1 MHRILQYCLALFISA
16 CELCA
21 LGAQA
26 PRYFFYKATRGDA
39 TFYLLGSMHMGRPSD
54 PEYPEKIYQAL
65 RHSSMLILE
74 GEVRRE
80 KMRQPDMTLTYLPA
94 KRKVTDLLTA
104 NEGAQLK
111 RMADTLGVPM
121 GQFEHFQPWFIEFM
135 FGYRLAYIQGYVLE
149 YGTEHRLLRYVERQ
163 LKAQARPRIFTLER
177 FDEVIV
183 NMSRLPLA
191 DQMRRFRA
199 FLAYSDRVGES
210 NVLEMA
216 EYWRNGDDEKVLE
229 IFHYYNKQNASAS
242 DAYAKVLL
250 FDRNRRMAERLDLVA
265 RYPGQYFVIIGALHL
280 IGEKNI
286 LDYLR
291 AAGFSVERL

>member
-1 MHRILQYCLALFISA
+1 MRLILGYVFGCLLAAGGLWS
-16 CELCA
+16 E
-21 LGAQA
+21 GKKE
-26 PRYFFYKATRGDA
+26 PRYFFYKATRNEA
-39 TFYLLGSMHMGRPSD
+39 TFYLLGSMHMGKPSD
-54 PEYPEKIYQAL
+54 PDYPEKIYKAL
-65 RHSSMLILE
+65 RGSSMLILE

-94 KRKVTDLLTA
+94 KKKVTDLLTA
-104 NEGAQLK
+104 DERTRLK
-111 RMADTLGVPM
+111 KMTDTLGVPM

-135 FGYRLAYIQGYVLE
+135 FGYRLAYNQGYVLE
-149 YGTEHRLLRYVERQ
+149 YGTEHRLLRYVDRQ
-163 LKAQARPRIFTLER
+163 LPAKERPRIFTLER

-191 DQMRRFRA
+191 DQMKRFRA
-199 FLAYSDRVGES
+199 FLSYSDRVGES
-210 NVLEMA
+210 NALEMA
-216 EYWRNGDDEKVLE
+216 EHWRNGDDAKVLD

-265 RYPGQYFVIIGALHL
+265 RYPGQYFVISGALHL

-291 AAGFSVERL
+291 SAGFTVERL

>member
-1 MHRILQYCLALFISA
+1 MRWVLKSCLLLLVSA
-16 CELCA
+16 GWLWAE
-21 LGAQA
+21 GAKQ
-26 PRYFFYKATRGDA
+26 PRYFFYKATRADA
-39 TFYLLGSMHMGRPSD
+39 TFYLLGSMHMGKPSD
-54 PEYPEKIYQAL
+54 PDYPEKIYDAL
-65 RHSSMLILE
+65 RSSSMLILE

-104 NEGAQLK
+104 SERTRLK
-111 RMADTLGVPM
+111 KMTDTLGVPM

-135 FGYRLAYIQGYVLE
+135 FGYRLAYNQGYVLE

-163 LKAQARPRIFTLER
+163 LPAKARPRIFTLER

-191 DQMRRFRA
+191 DQMKRFRA
-199 FLAYSDRVGES
+199 FLTYSDRVGES
-210 NVLEMA
+210 NALEMA

-265 RYPGQYFVIIGALHL
+265 RYPGQYFVISGALHL

-291 AAGFSVERL
+291 AAGFTVERL

>member
-1 MHRILQYCLALFISA
+1 MPLLLRSILLLCLLAGGLWP
-16 CELCA
+16 E
-21 LGAQA
+21 QA
-26 PRYFFYKATRGDA
+26 NQLRYFFYKATRNDA
-39 TFYLLGSMHMGRPSD
+39 TFYLLGSMHMGKPAD

-65 RHSSMLILE
+65 RKSSMLILE

-94 KRKVTDLLTA
+94 KQKITDLLSTH
-104 NEGAQLK
+104 ERSQLK
-111 RMADTLGVPM
+111 KMTDTLGVPM

-135 FGYRLAYIQGYVLE
+135 FGYRLAYNQGYVLE

-163 LKAQARPRIFTLER
+163 LPAKERPRIFTLER

-191 DQMRRFRA
+191 DQMKRFRA
-199 FLAYSDRVGES
+199 FLSYSDRMGES
-210 NVLEMA
+210 NALEMA
-216 EYWRNGDDEKVLE
+216 DHWRNGDDEKVLE
-229 IFHYYNKQNASAS
+229 IFHYYNKQNASTS

-265 RYPGQYFVIIGALHL
+265 RYPGQYFVISGALHL

-286 LDYLR
+286 LEYLR
-291 AAGFSVERL
+291 AAGFTVERL

>member
-1 MHRILQYCLALFISA
+1 MRFILGYVLGCLLATGGLWS
-16 CELCA
+16 E
-21 LGAQA
+21 GKKE
-26 PRYFFYKATRGDA
+26 PRYFFYKATRNDA
-39 TFYLLGSMHMGRPSD
+39 TFYLLGSMHMGKPSD
-54 PEYPEKIYQAL
+54 PDYPEKIYKAL
-65 RHSSMLILE
+65 RGSSTLILE

-94 KRKVTDLLTA
+94 KTKVTDLMTADERTRLKKLT
-104 NEGAQLK
+104 
-111 RMADTLGVPM
+111 DTLGVPM
-121 GQFEHFQPWFIEFM
+121 SQFEHFQPWFIEFM
-135 FGYRLAYIQGYVLE
+135 FGYRLAYNQGYVLE
-149 YGTEHRLLRYVERQ
+149 YGTEHRLLRYVEWQ
-163 LKAQARPRIFTLER
+163 IPAKERPRIFTLER

-191 DQMRRFRA
+191 DQMKRFRA
-199 FLAYSDRVGES
+199 FLSYSDRVGES
-210 NVLEMA
+210 NALEMA
-216 EYWRNGDDEKVLE
+216 EHWRNGDDAKVLD

-250 FDRNRRMAERLDLVA
+250 FDRNRRMAERLELVA
-265 RYPGQYFVIIGALHL
+265 RYPGQYFVISGALHL

>member
-1 MHRILQYCLALFISA
+1 MLRPLRFILLFCFLAGSLWPESGN
-16 CELCA
+16 E
-21 LGAQA
+21 Q
-26 PRYFFYKATRGDA
+26 RYFFYKATRDDA
-39 TFYLLGSMHMGRPSD
+39 TFYLLGSMHMGKPTD

-65 RHSSMLILE
+65 RGSSMLILE
-74 GEVRRE
+74 GEGRPE
-80 KMRQPDMTLTYLPA
+80 KMRQPDMSLTYLPA
-94 KRKVTDLLTA
+94 KKRITDLLTPL
-104 NEGAQLK
+104 ERQQLK
-111 RMADTLGVPM
+111 KITDSLGVPE

-135 FGYRLAYIQGYVLE
+135 FGYRLAFNQGYVLE
-149 YGTEHRLLRYVERQ
+149 YGTEHRLLRYIDRQ
-163 LKAQARPRIFTLER
+163 LPAKERPRIFALER

-191 DQMRRFRA
+191 EQMKRFRA
-199 FLAYSDRVGES
+199 FLSYSDRVGES
-210 NVLEMA
+210 NALEMA
-216 EYWRNGDDEKVLE
+216 EHWRNGDDEKVLE

-265 RYPGQYFVIIGALHL
+265 RYPGQYFVISGALHL

-291 AAGFSVERL
+291 AAGFTVERL